1 MTHTR
6 TLLVGAAA
14 LLALAGCGDDDD
26 STASAP
32 ASSPAGVPAT
42 TTAGTDAGGPPC
54 PGPNDTVTEDVVT
67 GCVLDGQFVA
77 GGLQNYD
84 NGCTIAI
91 WAPDAEGGWGVVG
104 QQPGQ
109 GAWSANTDDPSF
121 VNPCE

>member
-6 TLLVGAAA
+6 TLLVGAAV

-32 ASSPAGVPAT
+32 ASSPAGAPAT
-42 TTAGTDAGGPPC
+42 IAGTDAGGPPC

-67 GCVLDGQFVA
+67 GCVLDGQLVA

-104 QQPGQ
+104 EKPGQ